1 MVKFRNFGSHSLKE
15 VDQAMKEKGLTF
27 AKEVT
32 IEDNNTTPVI
42 PVALLEEYI
51 AKVKATPPRYVMG
64 IDTATK
70 GNYAFCL
77 MVKTGDDSRVVLAKT
92 SHDEDKFSE
101 EVTNLVKYFNAELFS
116 ETDSGLENIR
126 QWTSRE
132 K

>member
-1 MVKFRNFGSHSLKE
+1 MEEQKTSSVF
-15 VDQAMKEKGLTF
+15 
-27 AKEVT
+27 
-32 IEDNNTTPVI
+32 

-64 IDTATK
+64 VDTATK

-77 MVKTGDDSRVVLAKT
+77 MVKIGDDSRVVLAKT

-101 EVTNLVKYFNAELFS
+101 EVINLAKYFNAELIS

-126 QWTSRE
+126 KWTS
-132 K
+132 KAK